1 MERYLRVFN
10 FAFRV
15 FGMAGKSPVLLAPIA
30 ANIALA
36 APFMLGCAVAL
47 NAVDSNAG
55 AYTVLA
61 VGVTLL
67 YFIDY
72 FCNAVTASLIHDQV
86 IGGRPDVGAALQRT
100 KRVVGGIAL
109 FAAISAAFDLL
120 QAYVSERNDLVAK
133 IATRVLYALWTTAT
147 YVVMPAMVLEG
158 LSFTDAFSRAKQ
170 LASNDPTNIGIGAVA
185 IGVVNYALGG
195 AVFYLAHK
203 LHIAVAGSSP
213 ILGAM
218 LFYSIV
224 NVYWAVSGYLKITYF
239 TCFYLWARECER
251 TQTSSPSL
259 APAPLAAVL

>member
-1 MERYLRVFN
+1 MERYLRVFS

-15 FGMAGKSPVLLAPIA
+15 FGMAGRNPLLLAPIA

-36 APFMLGCAVAL
+36 APFMMGCAIAL
-47 NAVDSNAG
+47 GQVESNAG

-72 FCNAVTASLIHDQV
+72 FCNAITASLISDQV
-86 IGGRPDVGAALQRT
+86 TTGSAELGVALQRT
-100 KRVVGGIAL
+100 RRVLGGLAI
-109 FAAISAAFDLL
+109 FAAISAAFDIL
-120 QAYVSERNDLVAK
+120 QAYANERNDIVAK

-158 LSFTDAFSRAKQ
+158 LSFGSAFSRSKQ
-170 LASNDPTNIGIGAVA
+170 LASEDPTNVGIGAVA

-195 AVFYLAHK
+195 VVFYLAHK
-203 LHIAVAGSSP
+203 TLLSVGEASP
-213 ILGAM
+213 ILGAF

-224 NVYWAVSGYLKITYF
+224 NVYWALSGYLKITYF
-239 TCFYLWARECER
+239 TCFYLWAKECER
-251 TQTSSPSL
+251 TQSPDPAL